1 MGLFTFIMGD
11 NINEKI
17 KEYERTAGAVL
28 LDVRTPEEYREGHI
42 PNSIN
47 LPLQEMQKAAGVLKD
62 KEAPVFAYCHS
73 GVRSGQAASMLKRM
87 GYKQVTNIG
96 GIMSYQGKVV
106 K

>member
-1 MGLFTFIMGD
+1 MSMLHIDQGVY
-11 NINEKI
+11 
-17 KEYERTAGAVL
+17 EYLRRKDAKL